1 MMPFFDAEILEER
14 DPEVT
19 TAAINALIKAIHE
32 FNPELAL

>member
-1 MMPFFDAEILEER
+1 MLFFDAEIIEER

-19 TAAINALIKAIHE
+19 TAAINALLRAIHE